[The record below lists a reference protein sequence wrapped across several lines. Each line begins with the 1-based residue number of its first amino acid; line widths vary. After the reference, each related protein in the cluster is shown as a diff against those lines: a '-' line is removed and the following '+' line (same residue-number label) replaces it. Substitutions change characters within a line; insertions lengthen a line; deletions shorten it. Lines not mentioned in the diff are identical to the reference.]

1 MPAAAAGGQG
11 NLASHEMQ
19 GWDTSVVDKAAEE
32 DRTEGAGVG
41 DPPEGAHWGA
51 VEREVSSEPGEGGGV
66 HPSSVAGV
74 GAEDEGTDVFGG
86 APTVV
91 DEGVR
96 NGRTDCVGGTP
107 VRGT

>member
-1 MPAAAAGGQG
+1 MGKKNVSPISFFPT
-11 NLASHEMQ
+11 LIP
-19 GWDTSVVDKAAEE
+19 TSVVDKAAEE
-32 DRTEGAGVG
+32 DHTEGAGVG

-66 HPSSVAGV
+66 HPSLVAGV

-107 VRGT
+107 VRGM